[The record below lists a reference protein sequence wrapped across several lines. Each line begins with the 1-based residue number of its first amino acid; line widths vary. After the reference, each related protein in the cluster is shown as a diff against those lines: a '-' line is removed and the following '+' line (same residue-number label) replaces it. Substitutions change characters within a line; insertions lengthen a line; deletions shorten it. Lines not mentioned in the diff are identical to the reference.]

1 MTERQPAEGVREPVP
16 ASEGASE
23 PKETKT
29 RERSDRGLR
38 NVGSGTERPQTQAQK
53 EKDRPWLM
61 RTYAGHSTAEAS
73 NELYRRNLA
82 KGQTGLSV
90 AFDLPTQTGYDSDH
104 ILARG
109 EVGRVGVP
117 IAHVGDMRRLFQDIP
132 LEQMNTSMTINAT
145 AMWLLAL
152 YQVVAEEQGADITK
166 LQGTTQNDIVKEYL
180 SRGTHVFPPG
190 PSLRLTTDMIA
201 YTVSHIPKWN
211 PINICSY
218 HLQEAGA
225 TPVQEIAYAMSTA
238 IAVLDAV
245 RDSGQVPQ
253 ERMGDVVARISFFVN
268 AGVRFVEEMCKMRA
282 FGRIW
287 DRITRER
294 YGIENAKQRRF
305 RYGVQVNSLGLTEAQ
320 PENNV
325 QRIVLEMLAVTLS
338 KDARA
343 RAVQL
348 PAWNEALGL
357 PRPWD
362 QQWSLRI
369 QQVLAYESDLLEYE
383 DIFEGS
389 KVIEAK
395 VEQLVEASFA
405 EIDRIQEMGGAMA
418 AVESGYLKS
427 QLVASHA
434 ERRGRIESGQE
445 KIIGVNAFEGTEPNP
460 LTADLDTA
468 IQTVD
473 PAVEARVIAGLEQW
487 RDSRY
492 QPPFNHPRPCKAL
505 ERLKE
510 AARGDENLMEA
521 TLECARAGAT
531 TGEWAGALRE
541 VFGEFRAP
549 TGVSSAPVAVPV
561 EEGSALA
568 VVRRKVELTAKD
580 LNVGK
585 LRFLVGKPGLDGHSN
600 GAEQIAVRARDAGF
614 EVVYQGIR
622 LTPEQIVD
630 AALAED
636 VHAVGLSIL
645 SGSHAQLVPDV
656 LERLR
661 VAGAT
666 DIPVIAGGIIPNGDA
681 EQLRAAG
688 VAAVFTPKDFDITGI
703 IGRIVDE
710 IRKANKLDPLEV
722 PA

>member
-1 MTERQPAEGVREPVP
+1 MTERQPAEGKR
-16 ASEGASE
+16 
-23 PKETKT
+23 
-29 RERSDRGLR
+29 
-38 NVGSGTERPQTQAQK
+38 

-294 YGIENAKQRRF
+294 YGIDNAKQRRF

-395 VEQLVEASFA
+395 VDRLVEESFA

-427 QLVASHA
+427 QLVSSHA

-445 KIIGVNAFEGTEPNP
+445 KIIGVNIFEGTEPNP

-473 PAVEARVIAGLEQW
+473 PAVEARVITGLQQW

-568 VVRRKVELTAKD
+568 VVRRKVDLTAKD